1 MLCLSNMIA
10 KTCEG
15 NHNSFWLGSKFVQ
28 ATCTCISVKQN
39 QAMLITSSGFKK
51 KKLRESSGISW
62 MWGEMSHWYWD
73 KRLKKFLNKKINPR
87 RDVIRTAA
95 KRRENAVNDTVPSYE
110 RRWKHNRSS
119 TTFGQDAKNLC
130 R

>member
-39 QAMLITSSGFKK
+39 QAILITSSGFKK
-51 KKLRESSGISW
+51 K
-62 MWGEMSHWYWD
+62 
-73 KRLKKFLNKKINPR
+73 
-87 RDVIRTAA
+87 
-95 KRRENAVNDTVPSYE
+95 
-110 RRWKHNRSS
+110 
-119 TTFGQDAKNLC
+119 TT
-130 R
+130 